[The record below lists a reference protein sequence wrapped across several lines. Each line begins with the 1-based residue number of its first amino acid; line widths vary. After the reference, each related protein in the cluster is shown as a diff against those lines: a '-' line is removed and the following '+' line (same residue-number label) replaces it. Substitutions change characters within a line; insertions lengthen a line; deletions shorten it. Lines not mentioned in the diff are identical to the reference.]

1 MELIDVLLEIEWPK
15 LSRNKVYWGKYQT
28 VKSLEAQVLK
38 ILNKVVGN
46 LNIVTINQVV
56 PIDNIYGNF
65 WMNSKMCW
73 LLTLWIL

>member
-15 LSRNKVYWGKYQT
+15 LSRNKVHWGKYQT

-56 PIDNIYGNF
+56 PIDNIYG
-65 WMNSKMCW
+65 
-73 LLTLWIL
+73 